1 MGNYT
6 VGCKKATQKNKRG
19 EIVEL
24 YNYLFKKEQ
33 CKDCPHRDKCISPKG
48 GKKAARKLR
57 VTASAP
63 FFYEKSQE
71 QKTPEFQEKY
81 KKRAAQEW
89 KNGEMKRFH
98 GMNRARGWGKRS
110 VSFQAKFTAIA
121 VNLKRIAALWRDM
134 ELAETKAAPFPK
146 RFPQPTPP
154 KECQGIIAHILQKCR
169 ENDTL
174 SCLLFPLFSHAYA

>member
-1 MGNYT
+1 LGRGRT
-6 VGCKKATQKNKRG
+6 LFAFKKASR
-19 EIVEL
+19 I
-24 YNYLFKKEQ
+24 LFNASQ
-33 CKDCPHRDKCISPKG
+33 NTGDKCIGSKG
-48 GKKAARKLR
+48 GKKAARKLT

-63 FFYEKSQE
+63 LFYEKSQE

-134 ELAETKAAPFPK
+134 ELADAKAALKPK
-146 RFPQPTPP
+146 SFPQAAPP
-154 KECQGIIAHILQKCR
+154 DGCRGFTAPICQKNR
-169 ENDTL
+169 ENTIFFAPIF
-174 SCLLFPLFSHAYA
+174 SLFSALSA